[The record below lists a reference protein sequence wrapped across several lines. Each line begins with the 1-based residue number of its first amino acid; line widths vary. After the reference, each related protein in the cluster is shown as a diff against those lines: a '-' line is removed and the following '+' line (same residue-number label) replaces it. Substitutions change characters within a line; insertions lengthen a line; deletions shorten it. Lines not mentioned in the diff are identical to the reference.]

1 MAEVPKKQKSPG
13 AKGDSSGNKSNAAA
27 QEIVAHF
34 HKLREDQRLLVQKC
48 AEIESEQHEYNV
60 VIQTLDGVDPKRVC
74 FRLIGGVL
82 VERTVG
88 DVAPALKTQR
98 DQMIGLVETLNK
110 SIEAKGK
117 EINEWREKHG
127 IKIQGEPEQPAN
139 KNPAVDEAPEGKKK
153 TDGPS
158 GVLVG

>member
-1 MAEVPKKQKSPG
+1 MAEAPKKQKSPG
-13 AKGDSSGNKSNAAA
+13 AKDAAKSNAAA

-48 AEIESEQHEYNV
+48 AEIESEQHEYSV

-88 DVAPALKTQR
+88 DVVPALKTQR
-98 DQMIGLVETLNK
+98 EQMQGLVETLNK
-110 SIEAKGK
+110 SIEAKGR

-127 IKIQGEPEQPAN
+127 IKIQGEPEAPP
-139 KNPAVDEAPEGKKK
+139 KNPAVEENEGKKK
-153 TDGPS
+153 SDGPS

>member
-1 MAEVPKKQKSPG
+1 MAEVAKKQKSPG
-13 AKGDSSGNKSNAAA
+13 ASSKGNA

-48 AEIESEQHEYNV
+48 AEIESEQHEYKV

-88 DVAPALKTQR
+88 DVVPALKTQH
-98 DQMIGLVETLNK
+98 DQMQGLVEQLNK
-110 SIEAKGK
+110 GIEAKGR
-117 EINEWREKHG
+117 EINEYREKHG
-127 IKIQGEPEQPAN
+127 IKIQGEPEPAS
-139 KNPAVDEAPEGKKK
+139 KPATTDEAEGGKKK
-153 TDGPS
+153 SDGPS
-158 GVLVG
+158 GVLVA

>member
-1 MAEVPKKQKSPG
+1 MAEVAKKQKSPG
-13 AKGDSSGNKSNAAA
+13 ASSKANA

-48 AEIESEQHEYNV
+48 SEIEAEQHEYNV
-60 VIQTLDGVDPKRVC
+60 VIQTLDGVDAQRVC

-88 DVAPALKTQR
+88 EVVPALKTQR
-98 DQMIGLVETLNK
+98 DQMIALVDTLNK
-110 SIEAKGK
+110 SIEANGR

-127 IKIQGEPEQPAN
+127 IRIQGEPEPPSPA
-139 KNPAVDEAPEGKKK
+139 AGAAAEEEGKKK
-153 TDGPS
+153 SDGPS
-158 GVLVG
+158 GVLVS

>member
-1 MAEVPKKQKSPG
+1 MASEVAKKQKSPAG
-13 AKGDSSGNKSNAAA
+13 GKSNA

-48 AEIESEQHEYNV
+48 AEIESEEHEYNV
-60 VIQTLDGVDPKRVC
+60 VVQTLDGVDPKRVC

-88 DVAPALKTQR
+88 DVVPALTTQR
-98 DQMIGLVETLNK
+98 DQMKALVETLNK
-110 SIEAKGK
+110 SIEGKGR

-127 IKIQGEPEQPAN
+127 IRIQGEPEAPPSA
-139 KNPAVDEAPEGKKK
+139 KNVEEGDAGKKK
-153 TDGPS
+153 SDGPA
-158 GVLVG
+158 GVLVAK

>member
-1 MAEVPKKQKSPG
+1 MAEVAKKQKSPG
-13 AKGDSSGNKSNAAA
+13 ASSKSNA

-48 AEIESEQHEYNV
+48 SEIEAEQHEYNV
-60 VIQTLDGVDPKRVC
+60 VIQTLDGVDAQRVC

-88 DVAPALKTQR
+88 EVVPALKTQR
-98 DQMIGLVETLNK
+98 DQMITLVDTLNK
-110 SIEAKGK
+110 SIEAKGR

-127 IKIQGEPEQPAN
+127 IRIQGEPEAPTPA
-139 KNPAVDEAPEGKKK
+139 AAAAEGEGKKK
-153 TDGPS
+153 SDGPS
-158 GVLVG
+158 GVLVS

>member
-1 MAEVPKKQKSPG
+1 MAEVAKKQKSPVG
-13 AKGDSSGNKSNAAA
+13 SGKGDSKSNA

-48 AEIESEQHEYNV
+48 SEIESEEHEYNV

-88 DVAPALKTQR
+88 DVVPALKTQR
-98 DQMIGLVETLNK
+98 DQMKGLVETLNK
-110 SIEAKGK
+110 SIEGKGR

-127 IKIQGEPEQPAN
+127 IKIQGEPDAPPPGA
-139 KNPAVDEAPEGKKK
+139 KAADEEGDTGKKK
-153 TDGPS
+153 SDGPA
-158 GVLVG
+158 GVLVAK

>member
-1 MAEVPKKQKSPG
+1 MSEAPKKQKSPG
-13 AKGDSSGNKSNAAA
+13 AKANA

-48 AEIESEQHEYNV
+48 AEIESEQHEYGV

-88 DVAPALKTQR
+88 DVVPALKTQR
-98 DQMIGLVETLNK
+98 EQMTGLVDTLNK
-110 SIEAKGK
+110 SIEAKGR

-127 IKIQGEPEQPAN
+127 IKIQGEPEAPA
-139 KNPAVDEAPEGKKK
+139 KNPAIEEPEGKKK
-153 TDGPS
+153 SDGPS

>member
-1 MAEVPKKQKSPG
+1 MAEVVKKQKSPG
-13 AKGDSSGNKSNAAA
+13 AAATKTTKSNA
-27 QEIVAHF
+27 QEVVAHF

-48 AEIESEQHEYNV
+48 AEIESEQHEYSV

-88 DVAPALKTQR
+88 DVVPALKTQR
-98 DQMIGLVETLNK
+98 EQMQGLVETLNK
-110 SIEAKGK
+110 SIEAKGR

-127 IKIQGEPEQPAN
+127 IKIQGEPEPPA
-139 KNPAVDEAPEGKKK
+139 KTPTADETEGKKK
-153 TDGPS
+153 SDGPS

>member
-13 AKGDSSGNKSNAAA
+13 AKGDSTKSNAAA

-60 VIQTLDGVDPKRVC
+60 VIQTLEGVDPKRVC

-98 DQMIGLVETLNK
+98 DQMQGLVETLNK
-110 SIEAKGK
+110 SIEAKGR

-127 IKIQGEPEQPAN
+127 IKIQGEPEPAN
-139 KNPAVDEAPEGKKK
+139 KNPAAVDGGEGKKK
-153 TDGPS
+153 SDGPS
-158 GVLVG
+158 GVLVA